1 MDAYTDSM
9 YDVSN
14 LTDGYVS
21 HSFNQFIK
29 ADEGGKYIYRVDH
42 SESSNYMMNGSYAT
56 ISLIPK

>member
-1 MDAYTDSM
+1 M

-29 ADEGGKYIYRVDH
+29 ADEGGKYIYRVCLLYTSINFAMFSDNNRNLKI
-42 SESSNYMMNGSYAT
+42 E
-56 ISLIPK
+56 